1 MAHQEFTD
9 DVSLSDEAEL
19 WRRVPPGHV
28 IFDSNVGRKR
38 PSKAAFDDHKDGSP
52 MSVVLAD
59 LVLQSG
65 RTPQHIVAGHYQ
77 FALAAFSAGLARSKQ
92 QGVAR
97 DPVPG
102 EPAHALVFGKKTD
115 SVKRALARG
124 SVWVIEPPDDVT
136 PQQ

>member
-9 DVSLSDEAEL
+9 DTSIPDEAEL

-65 RTPQHIVAGHYQ
+65 RTPQHIVAGHDR
-77 FALAAFSAGLARSKQ
+77 FALAAFSVGLARSKQ
-92 QGVAR
+92 QGVVIR
-97 DPVPG
+97 PSTNWSFRIGSTTRPVPPVWISG
-102 EPAHALVFGKKTD
+102 EVVNSL
-115 SVKRALARG
+115 
-124 SVWVIEPPDDVT
+124 
-136 PQQ
+136 